1 MVKGKSD
8 VVIDSFVDVILFI
21 VGFISVFPLLYVFS
35 VSLTPIEEVLKNG
48 GFVVIPKSIT
58 LEAYSRIIEQRLL
71 PRAMGVTVYITVLGT
86 AINMFLS
93 VLMAYPL
100 SKDDLPGRKVL
111 MNFVIFTML
120 FGGGTIPTY
129 LMVKNL
135 GLMNTYWAMILP
147 GAIGTY
153 NMIVIKSFF
162 ENLPNDLFESARI
175 DGASEFRVL
184 WQIAIPL
191 SRAVM
196 MTVGLFYAVGH
207 WSTYFP
213 AIMYISDEKMH
224 TLQVVLRK
232 LLNNNPELNM
242 NVDTVVPTQTMQM
255 ASVIFSTVPIILVY
269 PFIQKYFTKG
279 VMLGAIKG

>member
-1 MVKGKSD
+1 
-8 VVIDSFVDVILFI
+8 
-21 VGFISVFPLLYVFS
+21 
-35 VSLTPIEEVLKNG
+35 
-48 GFVVIPKSIT
+48 
-58 LEAYSRIIEQRLL
+58 
-71 PRAMGVTVYITVLGT
+71 MGVTVYITVLGT

>member
-1 MVKGKSD
+1 MVKGRSD
-8 VVIDSFVDVILFI
+8 FIIDGFVYVILFV
-21 VGFISVFPLLYVFS
+21 VGFICAFPLLYVFS

-48 GFVVIPKSIT
+48 GFVVLPRSIT
-58 LEAYSRIIEQRLL
+58 LEAYKRIIEQRLL
-71 PRAMGVTVYITVLGT
+71 PRAMGVTVYITVMGT
-86 AINMFLS
+86 AINMFFS

-100 SKDDLPGRKVL
+100 SKLKLPGRKIL

-129 LMVKNL
+129 LLVKDL

-147 GAIGTY
+147 TAIDTY
-153 NMIVIKSFF
+153 NMIVIKAFF
-162 ENLPNDLFESARI
+162 ENLPADLFESARI
-175 DGASEFRVL
+175 DGANEFRVL

-191 SRAVM
+191 SKAVM

-207 WSTYFP
+207 WSTYFS
-213 AIMYISDEKMH
+213 AIMYITDENMH

-242 NVDTVVPTQTMQM
+242 NVDVVVPTQTMQM
-255 ASVIFSTVPIILVY
+255 ASVIFSSVPIILVY

-279 VMLGAIKG
+279 IMLGAIKG

>member
-8 VVIDSFVDVILFI
+8 FVIDGFVYVTLFI
-21 VGFISVFPLLYVFS
+21 AGFVCVFPLLYVLS

-58 LEAYSRIIEQRLL
+58 LEAYQRIFKQRLL
-71 PRAMGVTVYITVLGT
+71 PTAMGVTVYVTVLGT
-86 AINMFLS
+86 IINVFFS

-100 SKDDLPGRKVL
+100 SKLDLPGRKLL
-111 MNFVIFTML
+111 MNLVIFTML

-129 LMVKNL
+129 LLAKNL

-147 GAIGTY
+147 TAIDTY
-153 NMIVIKSFF
+153 NMIVVKAFF
-162 ENLPNDLFESARI
+162 ENLPSDLFESARI
-175 DGASEFRVL
+175 DGANEFRVL

-191 SRAVM
+191 SKAVI

-207 WSTYFP
+207 WSTYFS
-213 AIMYISDEKMH
+213 AIMYITDEKMYP
-224 TLQVVLRK
+224 LQVVLRK

-242 NVDTVVPTQTMQM
+242 NVDVVVPTQTMQM

>member
-48 GFVVIPKSIT
+48 GFVVIPKSIN

-111 MNFVIFTML
+111 MNFVIFTSS
-120 FGGGTIPTY
+120 
-129 LMVKNL
+129 
-135 GLMNTYWAMILP
+135 
-147 GAIGTY
+147 GAA
-153 NMIVIKSFF
+153 
-162 ENLPNDLFESARI
+162 P
-175 DGASEFRVL
+175 
-184 WQIAIPL
+184 
-191 SRAVM
+191 
-196 MTVGLFYAVGH
+196 
-207 WSTYFP
+207 FP
-213 AIMYISDEKMH
+213 
-224 TLQVVLRK
+224 
-232 LLNNNPELNM
+232 
-242 NVDTVVPTQTMQM
+242 
-255 ASVIFSTVPIILVY
+255 PI
-269 PFIQKYFTKG
+269 
-279 VMLGAIKG
+279 

>member
-1 MVKGKSD
+1 
-8 VVIDSFVDVILFI
+8 
-21 VGFISVFPLLYVFS
+21 
-35 VSLTPIEEVLKNG
+35 
-48 GFVVIPKSIT
+48 
-58 LEAYSRIIEQRLL
+58 
-71 PRAMGVTVYITVLGT
+71 
-86 AINMFLS
+86 
-93 VLMAYPL
+93 
-100 SKDDLPGRKVL
+100 
-111 MNFVIFTML
+111 
-120 FGGGTIPTY
+120 
-129 LMVKNL
+129 MVKNL

>member
-135 GLMNTYWAMILP
+135 GLMNTYWAMTLP

>member
-1 MVKGKSD
+1 MVKGRSD
-8 VVIDSFVDVILFI
+8 FIIDGFVYVILFV
-21 VGFISVFPLLYVFS
+21 VGFICAFPLLYVFS

-48 GFVVIPKSIT
+48 GFVVLPRSIT
-58 LEAYSRIIEQRLL
+58 LEAYKRIIEQRLL
-71 PRAMGVTVYITVLGT
+71 PRAMGVTVYITVMGT
-86 AINMFLS
+86 AINMFFS

-100 SKDDLPGRKVL
+100 SKLKLPGRKIL

-129 LMVKNL
+129 LLVKDL

-147 GAIGTY
+147 TAIDTY
-153 NMIVIKSFF
+153 NMIVVKAFF
-162 ENLPNDLFESARI
+162 ENLPSDLFESARI
-175 DGASEFRVL
+175 DGANEFRVL

-191 SRAVM
+191 SKAVI

-207 WSTYFP
+207 WSTYFS
-213 AIMYISDEKMH
+213 AIMYITDEKMYP
-224 TLQVVLRK
+224 LQVVLRK

-242 NVDTVVPTQTMQM
+242 NVDVVVPTQTMQM

>member
-48 GFVVIPKSIT
+48 GFVVIPKSIN

>member
-48 GFVVIPKSIT
+48 GFVVIPKSIN

-135 GLMNTYWAMILP
+135 GLMNTYWAMTLP